1 MTEYLQNELMS
12 LSINPNRQNEFSQAD
27 AASKNRDEYNFTAI
41 SYNTWCEQN
50 IIMQKFCY
58 HSCINEM
65 KIEGIQD
72 KVFAEIACGTCPI
85 GKALAINGAK
95 KVYGIDIS
103 E

>member
-1 MTEYLQNELMS
+1 MTEYEQADLMN
-12 LSINPNRQNEFSQAD
+12 LSVNPRQQNEFSQSE
-27 AASKNRDEYNFTAI
+27 AASKNRDEYNLTAT

-50 IIMQKFCY
+50 VVMQKFCY
-58 HSCINEM
+58 HSCINEL
-65 KIEGIQD
+65 KIEGIKG
-72 KVFAEIACGTCPI
+72 KVFAEIACGPCPI